1 MASAIPTVLPREIK
15 REAET
20 FRDNHA
26 GIMKHAGEYVLIQ
39 GDSVVDFFPS
49 YNDAITDGYKRF
61 GLANFLVQPV
71 QLQSNPIR
79 AMRCGVVKT
88 DGALRLTRAKRR

>member
-1 MASAIPTVLPREIK
+1 MKTTFPKSPPKEIEREVQ
-15 REAET
+15 T
-20 FRDNHA
+20 LQRDYA
-26 GIMKHAGEYVLIQ
+26 DIMKHDGEYVLIR
-39 GDSVVDFFPS
+39 GDAVVDFFPS
-49 YNDAITDGYKRF
+49 YGEALTDGYKRF

-88 DGALRLTRAKRR
+88 DGSLRLTRARGR

>member
-1 MASAIPTVLPREIK
+1 MAIAIPPSFPKEIK

-20 FRDNHA
+20 FRDNRA
-26 GIMKHAGEYVLIQ
+26 DIMKHDGEYVLIR
-39 GDSVVDFFPS
+39 GDAVVDFFPS
-49 YNDAITDGYKRF
+49 YGEAITDGYKRF

-88 DGALRLTRAKRR
+88 DGSLRLTRARRR